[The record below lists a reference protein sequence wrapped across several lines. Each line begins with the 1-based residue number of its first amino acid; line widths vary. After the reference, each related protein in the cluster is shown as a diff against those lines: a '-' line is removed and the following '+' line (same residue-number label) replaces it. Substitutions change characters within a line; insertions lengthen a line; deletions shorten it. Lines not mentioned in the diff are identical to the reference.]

1 MKNVPPAGFFS
12 KPVAEQLELS
22 SNGATGSEESC
33 VAALLSDRKLT
44 TTSATSFYFS
54 KTVSATF
61 FPTLEVRVL
70 STGGGWMQ

>member
-22 SNGATGSEESC
+22 LNGATGSEESC
-33 VAALLSDRKLT
+33 VAALLFDRKLT
-44 TTSATSFYFS
+44 TTSVTEFCFYKIIFTS
-54 KTVSATF
+54 F